1 MIDKLKGYNHLLI
14 LICIYLI
21 RIIVFSPSFA
31 DSLIFIAAL
40 GYLAYDKYINQ
51 IKAVKIND
59 DIIERLTRV
68 EEVTTETRSSMNAIK
83 MSGSMG
89 AGGVRFK

>member
-1 MIDKLKGYNHLLI
+1 MIEQFKGYNHLLI
-14 LICIYLI
+14 LICIYLT
-21 RIIVFSPSFA
+21 RIIIFHPSFA

-40 GYLAYDKYINQ
+40 AYLSYDKYVNQ
-51 IKAVKIND
+51 IKAVKLNE
-59 DIIERLTRV
+59 DILEKISRM
-68 EEVTTETRSSMNAIK
+68 EEVVTETRSSMNAIK

>member
-1 MIDKLKGYNHLLI
+1 MIAKLKEFDFLLI
-14 LICIYLI
+14 LICIYLV
-21 RIIVFSPSFA
+21 RIVILRPSFA

-40 GYLAYDKYINQ
+40 GYLAYNKYINQ
-51 IKAVKIND
+51 IKAVKINE
-59 DIIERLTRV
+59 DIVERLTRV

>member
-1 MIDKLKGYNHLLI
+1 MIDKLKGFNYPLI
-14 LICIYLI
+14 LICVYLT
-21 RIIVFSPSFA
+21 RIIIFHPSFA

-40 GYLAYDKYINQ
+40 AYLGYEKYINQ
-51 IKAVKIND
+51 VKAVKINN
-59 DIIERLTRV
+59 DIIDRLTKV